1 MLGGALGPPSELQ
14 NGLCGSWTFQP
25 HLAGD
30 DADGGQIERRGLAS
44 WFRRFFF
51 STGAKDQQ
59 RDSCAHQRPAFP
71 SRYASQVHGLKVQR
85 FARLTVLGF
94 ELNGDVIDTKA
105 FLNGLFECVEQ
116 RVMVVGAIDHN
127 MRG

>member
-1 MLGGALGPPSELQ
+1 LQCPVVDEDVSSEREPSRVLGGALGPPSELQ

-51 STGAKDQQ
+51 STGGTKD
-59 RDSCAHQRPAFP
+59 
-71 SRYASQVHGLKVQR
+71 
-85 FARLTVLGF
+85 
-94 ELNGDVIDTKA
+94 
-105 FLNGLFECVEQ
+105 
-116 RVMVVGAIDHN
+116 
-127 MRG
+127 